1 MSFKRLLSL
10 IFARKTQPDMALE
23 DMKRRELADIQKAY
37 ARLFSSAEGKIVL
50 SHLQATVFLKAYGA
64 DALDTQIRFAEG
76 QRALVFQM
84 MRHIEAGKG
93 NT

>member
-1 MSFKRLLSL
+1 
-10 IFARKTQPDMALE
+10 
-23 DMKRRELADIQKAY
+23 
-37 ARLFSSAEGKIVL
+37 VL